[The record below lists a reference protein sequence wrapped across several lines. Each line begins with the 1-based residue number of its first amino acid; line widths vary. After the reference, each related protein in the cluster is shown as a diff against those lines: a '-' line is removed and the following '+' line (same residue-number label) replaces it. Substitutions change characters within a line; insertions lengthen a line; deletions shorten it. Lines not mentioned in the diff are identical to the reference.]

1 MKLPEDPT
9 EKKKEKGA
17 NQTICEQ
24 IDRFIQEFLDH
35 QSKVIYEV
43 KEETSANLPGLF
55 LWQNWFRK
63 HYIDKFPGDELITI
77 IEHGKSCQI
86 CKARIQLAG
95 EFKKIYGFSRLHPF
109 HLMGQSPSDRE
120 NRKNR
125 IYESLLAEG
134 RKGRAEGVR
143 KSIKV
148 ENEVSGKEITES
160 EFANQQENQEAST
173 QANRRN
179 NEAKNRDITAR
190 TKASHQQRLSVRSP
204 RRWVPIAS
212 VSLVVFLLMM
222 VLQQNTRFN
231 PDKGQSGS
239 PLAKNLS
246 TKDPV
251 SKSVDMGQKQ
261 LANQQGAGQG
271 VHKESLIVKI
281 TEASNQLAEN
291 FSQGDSSALLAQSL
305 SLPNIPLKKFLE
317 TNRDQQSKK
326 NKPDISVMN
335 ALQNVQSSIK
345 VCMEPVSATTQRAW
359 SLIQDLPIPRDLN
372 SDRLP
377 SMKK

>member
-9 EKKKEKGA
+9 EKEKEKGA

-35 QSKVIYEV
+35 QYKVIYEV
-43 KEETSANLPGLF
+43 KEEASANLPGLF

-95 EFKKIYGFSRLHPF
+95 EFKKIYGVSRLPSV
-109 HLMGQSPSDRE
+109 HLMGQTSSDRE

-134 RKGRAEGVR
+134 RAEGVR
-143 KSIKV
+143 KSVKAD
-148 ENEVSGKEITES
+148 NDGFGKEITKS

-222 VLQQNTRFN
+222 VLQQNSGFN

-239 PLAKNLS
+239 SVAKNVS
-246 TKDPV
+246 TKDSF
-251 SKSVDMGQKQ
+251 SKSVDMGPKQ